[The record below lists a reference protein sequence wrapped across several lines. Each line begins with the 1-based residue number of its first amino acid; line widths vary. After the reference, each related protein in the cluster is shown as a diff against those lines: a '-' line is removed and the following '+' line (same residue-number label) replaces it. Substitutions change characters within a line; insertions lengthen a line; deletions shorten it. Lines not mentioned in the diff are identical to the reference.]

1 MDRIVREAVKRSFT
15 LKRDKLQGACICVSM
30 NRDLKG
36 ERHASSRSIKGTAE
50 KVQMSL
56 SHTTF
61 LGSPITNCEEG
72 RKEGRKAGDCN
83 IHEGRSCGNNLPA

>member
-1 MDRIVREAVKRSFT
+1 
-15 LKRDKLQGACICVSM
+15 M

-36 ERHASSRSIKGTAE
+36 EQHASSRSIKGTAE

-61 LGSPITNCEEG
+61 LGSPITNYEEG
-72 RKEGRKAGDCN
+72 RKEGRKEERK
-83 IHEGRSCGNNLPA
+83 EGRKETVTSMKDARAETIC